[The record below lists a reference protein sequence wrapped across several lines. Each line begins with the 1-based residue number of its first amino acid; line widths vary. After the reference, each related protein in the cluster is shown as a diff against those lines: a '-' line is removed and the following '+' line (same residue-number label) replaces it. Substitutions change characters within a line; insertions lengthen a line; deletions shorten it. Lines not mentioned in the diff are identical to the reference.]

1 MAVKLHVVSMKN
13 VDNHL
18 SATLLSS
25 AFFTAFMYAIY
36 HDDVKFVTTKFVTY
50 LNVVYNMQ
58 YIEFGRGD
66 TMPIPKDF
74 MKPARLSAKE
84 RAFLQLQEW
93 IIDGTLQ
100 PLEKL
105 NDAELATALG
115 VSRTPVREALQLL
128 NAQGFVEMH
137 PGVATQV
144 TAVNNADVEK
154 ILPVLAAL
162 QALAAEEVSRKGVT
176 PAFIQQLRAKN
187 AEFALAIES
196 QNFYLAL
203 KLDDELH
210 TLIIQEADN
219 EYIANP
225 VSDFQAHVRRLFFH
239 NSIILTAQSV
249 VEHDKLIEALET
261 HDAKTAHTITKQNW
275 VRASEEYAART
286 K

>member
-1 MAVKLHVVSMKN
+1 
-13 VDNHL
+13 
-18 SATLLSS
+18 
-25 AFFTAFMYAIY
+25 
-36 HDDVKFVTTKFVTY
+36 
-50 LNVVYNMQ
+50 
-58 YIEFGRGD
+58 
-66 TMPIPKDF
+66 MPIPKDF
-74 MKPARLSAKE
+74 MKPTRLSAKE
-84 RAFLQLQEW
+84 RAFSQLQEW

-144 TAVNNADVEK
+144 TAVNNEDVEK

-162 QALAAEEVSRKGVT
+162 QALASEEVARKEPT
-176 PAFIQQLRAKN
+176 PTFIAQLREKN
-187 AEFALAIES
+187 AEFAHAIEQ

-225 VSDFQAHVRRLFFH
+225 VSNFQAHVRRLFFH
-239 NSIILTAQSV
+239 NSIILTAASV
-249 VEHDKLIEALET
+249 AEHERLISAIEN
-261 HDAKTAHTITKQNW
+261 HDAATAHDITKQNW
-275 VRASEEYAART
+275 VRASEEYVARKT
-286 K
+286 L

>member
-1 MAVKLHVVSMKN
+1 
-13 VDNHL
+13 
-18 SATLLSS
+18 
-25 AFFTAFMYAIY
+25 
-36 HDDVKFVTTKFVTY
+36 
-50 LNVVYNMQ
+50 
-58 YIEFGRGD
+58 
-66 TMPIPKDF
+66 MPIPKDF

-162 QALAAEEVSRKGVT
+162 QALAAEEVSQKGVT
-176 PAFIQQLRAKN
+176 ASFIQQLRAKN

-210 TLIIQEADN
+210 TLIIQEAEN

-225 VSDFQAHVRRLFFH
+225 VSNFQAHVRRLFFH

-249 VEHDKLIEALET
+249 VEHEKLIASLEAQ
-261 HDAKTAHTITKQNW
+261 DAETAHAITKQNW
-275 VRASEEYAART
+275 VRATEEYASRT

>member
-1 MAVKLHVVSMKN
+1 
-13 VDNHL
+13 
-18 SATLLSS
+18 
-25 AFFTAFMYAIY
+25 
-36 HDDVKFVTTKFVTY
+36 
-50 LNVVYNMQ
+50 
-58 YIEFGRGD
+58 
-66 TMPIPKDF
+66 MPIPKDF

-93 IIDGTLQ
+93 IINGTLQ

-144 TAVNNADVEK
+144 TAVNGEDVDK

-162 QALAAEEVSRKGVT
+162 HALAAEQMAIKEVDA
-176 PAFIQQLRAKN
+176 PFIQQLREKN
-187 AEFALAIES
+187 KDFAQAIQQ

-203 KLDDELH
+203 KLDEELH
-210 TLIIQEADN
+210 ALIIHKVDN

-225 VSDFQAHVRRLFFH
+225 IENFQAHVRRLFFH
-239 NSIILTAQSV
+239 NSIILTEESVAEHEQLIQAFEKQDAQ
-249 VEHDKLIEALET
+249 
-261 HDAKTAHTITKQNW
+261 TAHEITKKNW
-275 VRASEEYAART
+275 VRAAEEYASRQLQVEQE
-286 K
+286 